1 MLPRGG
7 DVRQSGQPPSCG
19 KPSRGLRLVA
29 VGGGVGLVLAVAL
42 RGALESLL
50 VDVSSGDPRAYLLAA
65 SCLTVVAVAAALIPA
80 MRAARM
86 NPLEALRES

>member
-1 MLPRGG
+1 MFVKVDNPRRTAG
-7 DVRQSGQPPSCG
+7 RAAASASSPSAG
-19 KPSRGLRLVA
+19 ASA
-29 VGGGVGLVLAVAL
+29 LVLAVAL
-42 RGALESLL
+42 RGVLESLL

>member
-1 MLPRGG
+1 MFVKVDNPV
-7 DVRQSGQPPSCG
+7 VRQAEPRPP
-19 KPSRGLRLVA
+19 PRRRRRGRRP
-29 VGGGVGLVLAVAL
+29 VLAVAL
-42 RGALESLL
+42 RGVLESLL

-65 SCLTVVAVAAALIPA
+65 SCLTVVAVAAGLIPA